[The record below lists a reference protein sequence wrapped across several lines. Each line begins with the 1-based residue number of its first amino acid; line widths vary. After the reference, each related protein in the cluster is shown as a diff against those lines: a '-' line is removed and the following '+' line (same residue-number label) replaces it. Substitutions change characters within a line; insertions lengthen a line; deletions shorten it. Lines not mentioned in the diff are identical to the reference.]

1 MKTAMLATY
10 TQTDAIAIG
19 IGVVVLI
26 GCYLAFR
33 VAEFIIHKL
42 LILAVLLALGLAA
55 WWYVATHHF

>member
-1 MKTAMLATY
+1 MTPVSLATF
-10 TQTDAIAIG
+10 THTDAIVVG

-42 LILAVLLALGLAA
+42 LILAVLLALGVGA
-55 WWYVATHHF
+55 WHYYVTHHG